1 MYTIYEEHIEIL
13 EGENNEL
20 QKQVMALRRRI
31 KYYQAVMQ
39 EEEDD
44 K

>member
-39 EEEDD
+39 EAEDD